1 MFSIGRQIAI
11 NAATI
16 AIVFLL
22 FFLFTK
28 LAGPIP
34 FFVSNVNTN
43 KSDTFTVTGEGTIDA
58 KPDLA
63 LVTVG
68 ITAQGTTVQAAQD
81 QINSVIGKV
90 STGIKKLGVSDGDI
104 QTQNYSIN
112 PNMDFQS
119 STQKITGYSANTNL
133 VIKIHKL
140 ETVNQIIDTAT
151 ENGANQVGNVAFD
164 VKDKQK
170 LMDQARE
177 KAVADA
183 KNKAQQA
190 SRTAGFQLGRI
201 ITYTEGGSPNDY
213 PRPMAMGTADAVKN
227 VPTQV
232 EPGSTE
238 IKLVVTLGY
247 EIH

>member
-1 MFSIGRQIAI
+1 MNSVVRQILI
-11 NAATI
+11 NAATLVILFI
-16 AIVFLL
+16 A

-43 KSDTFTVTGEGTIDA
+43 KTDTFAVSGEGKVEA
-58 KPDLA
+58 KPDIA
-63 LVTVG
+63 TVMVG
-68 ITAQGTTVQAAQD
+68 ITTQGNTVQAAQD
-81 QINSVIGKV
+81 QMNTTISKV
-90 STGIKKLGVSDGDI
+90 SAAIKKLGVADGDI

-112 PNMDFQS
+112 PNMDFQTG
-119 STQKITGYSANTNL
+119 TQKITGYSASTNL
-133 VIKIHKL
+133 LIKVQKL
-140 ETVNQIIDTAT
+140 DTVNQIIDSAT
-151 ENGANQVGNVAFD
+151 QNGANQVGNVTFD

-170 LMDQARE
+170 LEDQARE

-201 ITYTEGGSPNDY
+201 ITYTESNGIDGG
-213 PRPMAMGTADAVKN
+213 PRPMMMQTADSAKN
-227 VPTQV
+227 APTSV
-232 EPGSTE
+232 EPGSSE
-238 IKLVVTLGY
+238 IKIIVNLGY